1 MYVSAARLFII
12 AVVAPVLHRYVG
24 FAALVLTVAV
34 PFGFTQ
40 LVFATGVQF
49 AVGGVDVDAT
59 IAEHVA
65 VHPVVVL
72 VTVTVY
78 VPAARLLIIAVV
90 SLLLHKYV
98 TPVAV
103 AVAVPFGFI
112 QFVLSVLAQLTI
124 GLVILSVII
133 ASQVF
138 VQPVVVLVTVTV

>member
-1 MYVSAARLFII
+1 MFII

-24 FAALVLTVAV
+24 FTALVLTDPE

-40 LVFATGVQF
+40 LVFATGIQF
-49 AVGGVDVDAT
+49 ADGGVVVDAT
-59 IAEHVA
+59 VAEHVA

-90 SLLLHKYV
+90 ALLLHRYV

-103 AVAVPFGFI
+103 AVAVPFGLI
-112 QFVLSVLAQLTI
+112 QFVLSVLSQVTI
-124 GLVILSVII
+124 G
-133 ASQVF
+133 F
-138 VQPVVVLVTVTV
+138 VVLLATTA